1 MQSHAY
7 QKKEVG
13 EVNNIFIVLLMIFF
27 HIVDD
32 HYLQGWLASAKQKK
46 YWQENAPEF
55 LYKYDY
61 IWALIMHS
69 FSWSFMIMLPI
80 AYIQHFNISLL
91 FLIMFSVNL
100 VIHALVDDLKANKR
114 KINLWADQL
123 IHIWQIVFT
132 AGILL

>member
-1 MQSHAY
+1 MY
-7 QKKEVG
+7 K
-13 EVNNIFIVLLMIFF
+13 ILLLLTMIFL

-32 HYLQGWLASAKQKK
+32 YYLQGWLASAKQMK
-46 YWQENAPEF
+46 YWQNNAPDKM
-55 LYKYDY
+55 YKYDY

-100 VIHALVDDLKANKR
+100 VIHALVDDLKANK
-114 KINLWADQL
+114 
-123 IHIWQIVFT
+123 
-132 AGILL
+132 